1 MSSKESVYTV
11 ERAKPG
17 IGGSALSRAT
27 VFAQTL
33 AQAMILVLP
42 VAIGQYASAQ
52 NAQGQTP
59 AATPAASGAAAA
71 PNSAN
76 PATSGAAAA
85 PNTATP
91 AASGAAAAPNPG
103 IRWEKTVS
111 PVASGKWTGHRLADG
126 QPDIQGD
133 WSNSI
138 ANHDNF
144 TDPQGG
150 TPGDPV
156 KRKRPLGD
164 RAERAPSRV
173 SDPADGQ
180 VPFQDWARAKQKEFA
195 NGFWNATKQEYIE
208 PLARCAPAGIP
219 KSFMWHGYEIRQFPG
234 YVLFLFNSG
243 TRIIHLDS
251 KAHLPDNIKLWNGDS
266 RGHWEGN
273 TLVVDVANNNAKARF
288 ARTGEFASENVHV
301 EERYIFDKA
310 GKRFNYVATFTDPT
324 VYTQPWTATIPMRR
338 YVAGDPQDGW
348 HYEVPL
354 ANHKGKELIA
364 DHVERPCVE
373 NNGPFGQV
381 VGSAQ

>member
-1 MSSKESVYTV
+1 MSSITSQHGAGRSVRGVKARTST
-11 ERAKPG
+11 RAVLVQAA
-17 IGGSALSRAT
+17 ALIQ
-27 VFAQTL
+27 V
-33 AQAMILVLP
+33 LV
-42 VAIGQYASAQ
+42 IGQQASAQ
-52 NAQGQTP
+52 DAQ
-59 AATPAASGAAAA
+59 ATP
-71 PNSAN
+71 NIAN
-76 PATSGAAAA
+76 A
-85 PNTATP
+85 
-91 AASGAAAAPNPG
+91 G
-103 IRWEKTVS
+103 IRWEKS
-111 PVASGKWTGHRLADG
+111 FPPVAAGKWTSHRLPDG

-138 ANHDNF
+138 GNHDNF

-156 KRKRPLGD
+156 RRKRPLGA

-180 VPFQDWARAKQKEFA
+180 VPFQDWARAKQQEFA
-195 NGFWNATKQEYIE
+195 TGFWNATKQEYIE

-234 YVLFLFNSG
+234 YVVFLFNSG
-243 TRIIHLDS
+243 TRIVHLDG

-273 TLVVDVANNNAKARF
+273 TLVVEVTNNNAKARF
-288 ARTGEFASENVHV
+288 ARTGEFASENVRV
-301 EERYIFDKA
+301 EERYIFDNA

-324 VYTQPWTATIPMRR
+324 VYTRPWTATIPMRR
-338 YVAGDPQDGW
+338 YVAGDAQDGW

-354 ANHKGKELIA
+354 ANHKGKELVA

-381 VGSAQ
+381 VGAAQ